1 MQTKETYSIMLCAV
15 LLKKSVTSKE
25 DLWDIYSSTQR
36 KKWQIVWWKQ
46 QHSYCFPKKPAKL
59 FCVQITVLEAE
70 WHIAWFAAAL
80 TFSFLL
86 PFTLMLSSS
95 CCHMCWCAS
104 APDGSCHKS
113 PTPTHALP
121 LPHDVTQWLA
131 RWWATCLQMLLP
143 PMYSH
148 PCVRIIM
155 YQIYNHKGFTF
166 FFLLLHRPKRIPGMW
181 ACPLFLTSSFTQE
194 NLSANTSLFYY
205 IRTSLVVNVVR
216 LEGFN
221 VWKVSWSCQF

>member
-15 LLKKSVTSKE
+15 LLKKKSVTSKE

-95 CCHMCWCAS
+95 CCHMCWCAGVP
-104 APDGSCHKS
+104 AHQMAAV
-113 PTPTHALP
+113 TNP
-121 LPHDVTQWLA
+121 LPPRMHFLSHMMWHNDWLGGGLHA
-131 RWWATCLQMLLP
+131 CKCYCP
-143 PMYSH
+143 SMYSH
-148 PCVRIIM
+148 PCVCIIM
-155 YQIYNHKGFTF
+155 YQIYNHIGFMVF
-166 FFLLLHRPKRIPGMW
+166 FPHAIVWRKEDWRDVSLPFVPYIIRRPGKFI
-181 ACPLFLTSSFTQE
+181 S
-194 NLSANTSLFYY
+194 
-205 IRTSLVVNVVR
+205 
-216 LEGFN
+216 
-221 VWKVSWSCQF
+221 